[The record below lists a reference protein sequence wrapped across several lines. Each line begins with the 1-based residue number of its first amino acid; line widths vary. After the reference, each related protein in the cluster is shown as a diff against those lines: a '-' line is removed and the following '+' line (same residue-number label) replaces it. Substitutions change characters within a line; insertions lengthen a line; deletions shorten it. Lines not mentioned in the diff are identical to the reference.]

1 MNIRIRDW
9 KDEVFFITT
18 FIVTPIIAFFVDV
31 YKGKKR
37 IKDLTIP
44 LIIDLIIFVGY
55 VVFIIL
61 AYGLKII

>member
-31 YKGKKR
+31 CKGKKR
-37 IKDLTIP
+37 IKDLTLP

>member
-9 KDEVFFITT
+9 KDEVFFIATL
-18 FIVTPIIAFFVDV
+18 IVTPIIAFFVDV

-37 IKDLTIP
+37 IKDLTFP

-61 AYGLKII
+61 AYVLKII